1 MINIVKRGLVWAF
14 AVFSAIMTFLS
25 ESIFSNCC
33 IVNKEIVEK
42 NKCFLWI
49 DVEAINITLMKVLV
63 FSGLAVIAILLSCGY
78 SCIRKKT
85 IKGNNYSIV
94 VEYGNLL
101 KKKNCQRL
109 INFDECFT
117 TTVGTGTADIKK
129 ESICGQYLIQ
139 NPNLNIQALIAT
151 SGVKPCRR
159 KSKYNNF
166 ICYEPGTIV
175 ANGDDLLMAFTR
187 LESNGKSMKFT
198 VEEYLKCLRLM
209 WKEID
214 NNYNYKDVYIPVL
227 GSGIARFENGIS
239 QSIPKQELV
248 DLMIS
253 SYKLS
258 QHKLKNENSLH
269 IVCRRSDDFSIDKI
283 S

>member
-1 MINIVKRGLVWAF
+1 MMKIVKRGFVGSF
-14 AVFSAIMTFLS
+14 AVFSVLMTFLP

-33 IVNKEIVEK
+33 FISKDIIENSKH
-42 NKCFLWI
+42 FQWL
-49 DVEAINITLMKVLV
+49 DVDGCNITIMRLLIFAALLV
-63 FSGLAVIAILLSCGY
+63 ISILVSFGY
-78 SCIRKKT
+78 SKIRKVR
-85 IKGNNYSIV
+85 IEGNNYTIV

-101 KKKNCQRL
+101 KKKKCQRL

-117 TTVGTGTADIKK
+117 TTVGTSTADIKANTV
-129 ESICGQYLIQ
+129 CGQYLIQ
-139 NPNLNIQALIAT
+139 NPNLNMQSLINK
-151 SGVKPCRR
+151 SEVKPSGRR
-159 KSKYNNF
+159 SKYKNS

-175 ANGDDLLMAFTR
+175 ANGNDLLMAFTR

-198 VEEYLKCLRLM
+198 VEEYSKCLEAL
-209 WKEID
+209 WEEID
-214 NNYNYKDVYIPVL
+214 NHFCNMDVCIPVL

-258 QHKLKNENSLH
+258 PHKLKNNNKLH
-269 IVCRRSDDFSIDKI
+269 IVCRRSDDFSMDKV